1 MLTIVDY
8 SEKAIAVIGTE
19 RGNAEQLQAM
29 KAMKGKWN
37 RGLTCGQGW
46 VFSKRKNGEEVTKWV
61 AMWNAAHPADAQPS
75 APQTPAPPKPQPTPA
90 PQPSPE
96 PTPQQPQP
104 QAIKQAPAAVVIPMV
119 DDADELEG
127 APF

>member
-19 RGNAEQLQAM
+19 RGNNEQLQAM

-37 RGLTCGQGW
+37 RGLTCGAGW
-46 VFSKRKNGEEVTKWV
+46 VFSKRKNGAEVAEWV
-61 AMWNAAHPADAQPS
+61 LRYNAAHPADA
-75 APQTPAPPKPQPTPA
+75 PQIPAPPKQQPTPAPA

-96 PTPQQPQP
+96 QTPQAVEQP
-104 QAIKQAPAAVVIPMV
+104 AKVSIPIAE
-119 DDADELEG
+119 DALMSELEG

>member
-19 RGNAEQLQAM
+19 KGNAEQLQAM

-61 AMWNAAHPADAQPS
+61 AMWNAAHPADAQP
-75 APQTPAPPKPQPTPA
+75 QTPAPPKPQPKPA
-90 PQPSPE
+90 PSPQPQPRTE
-96 PTPQQPQP
+96 PTPQAVEQP
-104 QAIKQAPAAVVIPMV
+104 APATISIPIIE
-119 DDADELEG
+119 DELEG

>member
-1 MLTIVDY
+1 MLQIVDY
-8 SEKAIAVIGTE
+8 SERAIAVIGTE
-19 RGNAEQLQAM
+19 KGNAEQLQAM

-61 AMWNAAHPADAQPS
+61 AMWNAAHPANAQ
-75 APQTPAPPKPQPTPA
+75 PQTPAPPKPQPA

-96 PTPQQPQP
+96 PTPQAVEQPA
-104 QAIKQAPAAVVIPMV
+104 QAQTIAPATISIPIIE
-119 DDADELEG
+119 DELEG

>member
-61 AMWNAAHPADAQPS
+61 AMWNAAHPADAQP
-75 APQTPAPPKPQPTPA
+75 QTPAPPKPQPTPA
-90 PQPSPE
+90 PSPE
-96 PTPQQPQP
+96 PTPQAVEQP
-104 QAIKQAPAAVVIPMV
+104 AKVSIPLAE
-119 DDADELEG
+119 DALMSELEG

>member
-1 MLTIVDY
+1 MLQIIDY

-37 RGLTCGQGW
+37 RGLTCGAGW

-61 AMWNAAHPADAQPS
+61 AMWNAAHPQTETPQPS
-75 APQTPAPPKPQPTPA
+75 APKSQPTPA
-90 PQPSPE
+90 PASSPE
-96 PTPQQPQP
+96 PTPQAVEQPAPQTIQP
-104 QAIKQAPAAVVIPMV
+104 APATISIPIIE
-119 DDADELEG
+119 DELEG

>member
-1 MLTIVDY
+1 MLQVIDY
-8 SEKAIAVIGTE
+8 SERAIAVIGTE
-19 RGNAEQLQAM
+19 RGNQEQITAM

-75 APQTPAPPKPQPTPA
+75 APVQPQTPAPVQPA
-90 PQPSPE
+90 
-96 PTPQQPQP
+96 PQQPQP
-104 QAIKQAPAAVVIPMV
+104 QTIQPAPATISIPIIE
-119 DDADELEG
+119 DELEG

>member
-1 MLTIVDY
+1 MLQIIDY

-61 AMWNAAHPADAQPS
+61 AMWNAAHPADTQPQPS
-75 APQTPAPPKPQPTPA
+75 APKPQPTPA
-90 PQPSPE
+90 PAPASSPE
-96 PTPQQPQP
+96 PTPQAVEQPAP
-104 QAIKQAPAAVVIPMV
+104 QTIAQAPATISIPIIE
-119 DDADELEG
+119 DELEG

>member
-19 RGNAEQLQAM
+19 KGNAEQLQAM

-61 AMWNAAHPADAQPS
+61 AMWNAAHPANS
-75 APQTPAPPKPQPTPA
+75 APQTPAPPKPQPA

-96 PTPQQPQP
+96 PTPQAVEQPA
-104 QAIKQAPAAVVIPMV
+104 QAQTIAPAPATISIPIIE
-119 DDADELEG
+119 DELEG